1 MGLRPGA
8 DSKAAL
14 HSRAL
19 DTGTSK
25 LYHNAWYWQ
34 KQVILQSHSEWQS
47 DLVRTDVCDPSIA
60 KASVTVRR

>member
-19 DTGTSK
+19 DTGTGK
-25 LYHNAWYWQ
+25 LYHNGTGTSKLYYNRTVSGTVQCSA
-34 KQVILQSHSEWQS
+34 LQLMAGTSQY
-47 DLVRTDVCDPSIA
+47 
-60 KASVTVRR
+60 